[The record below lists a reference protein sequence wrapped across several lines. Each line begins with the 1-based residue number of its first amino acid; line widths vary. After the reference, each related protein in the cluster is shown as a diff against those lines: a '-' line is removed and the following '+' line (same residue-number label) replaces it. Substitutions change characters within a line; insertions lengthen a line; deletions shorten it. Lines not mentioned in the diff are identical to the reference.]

1 MRVRRGGRDN
11 HPSVSSRRLYVLRH
25 AKSSWEDAALPDHDR
40 PLSPRGRRAAAQVG
54 DHVNRTGIAPQQ
66 ILCSSALRTRETLRG
81 VMGDVPAS
89 VEPGLYGAAC
99 RDLIARLRQ
108 VPDEVESV
116 MLIGHNPA
124 LQSLVLKLAR
134 DGAGPPVG
142 GETPLQQIGRKF
154 PTGALAT
161 LQFDGPWSAIE
172 HRSAT
177 LVDYVRPKA
186 LP

>member
-1 MRVRRGGRDN
+1 M
-11 HPSVSSRRLYVLRH
+11 SSRRLYVLRH
-25 AKSSWEDAALPDHDR
+25 AKSSWEDGALPDHDR
-40 PLSPRGRRAAAQVG
+40 PLSPRGRRAAALLS
-54 DHVNRTGIAPQQ
+54 DHINRTGIAPQE

-81 VMGDVPAS
+81 VMGDVAAT
-89 VEPGLYGAAC
+89 VEPELYGAAC

-124 LQSLVLKLAR
+124 LQSLVLKLVR
-134 DGAGPPVG
+134 DGAGPPAA
-142 GETPLQQIGRKF
+142 GETPLEQIGRKF
-154 PTGALAT
+154 PTGALVT
-161 LQFDGPWSAIE
+161 LELDRPWSAIE

-177 LVDYVRPKA
+177 LVDYVRPKT